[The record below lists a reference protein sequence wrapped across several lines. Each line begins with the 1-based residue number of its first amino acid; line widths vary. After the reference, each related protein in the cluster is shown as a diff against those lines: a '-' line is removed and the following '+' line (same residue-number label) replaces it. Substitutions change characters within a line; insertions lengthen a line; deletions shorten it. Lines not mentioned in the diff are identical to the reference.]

1 MRFSLKLFGK
11 FSSHYYPEVAPKKIG
26 TGGERIRRGGLFSSG
41 RRLAKF
47 CDRGAGRRE
56 NLWPIQQRNNVSGTP
71 FKIILLF
78 PSDQANFENVVT
90 D

>member
-11 FSSHYYPEVAPKKIG
+11 FSSHYYPELAPKKIG
-26 TGGERIRRGGLFSSG
+26 TGGERIRLGGLFSSG

-47 CDRGAGRRE
+47 CGRGARRRE
-56 NLWPIQQRNNVSGTP
+56 NLWPIQQRNNESGTP
-71 FKIILLF
+71 SKILLLF
-78 PSDQANFENVVT
+78 PSDQANFANVVT